1 MELPPIVGGGVP
13 DFLVNASAKMVS
25 FAGKSFDK
33 IITPMIKHPNITT
46 GLVLASG
53 VYVMNYA
60 DFRSFKDKYDEMKKN
75 IRSDG
80 KFYEMKKLQSC
91 LKFIKG
97 AFDSIITTPWQLL
110 NGKIHITSNYK
121 VDKTAKIDDI
131 KESLKT
137 FCRPTAIEVLLSSLL
152 IYLLLTDQQKSN

>member
-1 MELPPIVGGGVP
+1 
-13 DFLVNASAKMVS
+13 
-25 FAGKSFDK
+25 
-33 IITPMIKHPNITT
+33 MIKHPNITT

-60 DFRSFKDKYDEMKKN
+60 DFRSFKDKYDHMKKN
-75 IRSDG
+75 IGSDG

-97 AFDSIITTPWQLL
+97 AFDSIITTPWRLL
-110 NGKIHITSNYK
+110 NGKINTLTDYK
-121 VDKTAKIDDI
+121 KLQDEDLIKAAMRINFSPDAK
-131 KESLKT
+131 
-137 FCRPTAIEVLLSSLL
+137 EVLLSSLL